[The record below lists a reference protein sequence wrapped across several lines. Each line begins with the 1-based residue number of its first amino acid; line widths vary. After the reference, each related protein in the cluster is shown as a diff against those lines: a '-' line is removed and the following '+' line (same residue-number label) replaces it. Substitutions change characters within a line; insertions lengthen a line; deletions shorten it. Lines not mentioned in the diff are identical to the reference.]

1 MKTENE
7 IIKETVEF
15 YWADPKRR
23 ATAAAPGPA
32 CAYLTIDGRMCA
44 VGRCLTPLHV
54 KRAHGVLCSV
64 SKLPGRLLEASLDE
78 ILQPEYRGHSVEFW
92 DKLQTLHDNEPI
104 WDSEQ
109 LLRDRLNHWFP
120 NFPLDTLN
128 LIRNV

>member
-23 ATAAAPGPA
+23 ATADIG
-32 CAYLTIDGRMCA
+32 CWYLTIDGRMCA
-44 VGRCLTPLHV
+44 VGRCLTQRHAW
-54 KRAHGVLCSV
+54 RAFAMLCSV
-64 SKLPGRLLEASLDE
+64 GQLPGRLLEASLDE

-92 DKLQTLHDNEPI
+92 ENLQNLHDNEHI

-128 LIRNV
+128 LIRND